1 MYIRKRMNQGQ
12 LARKT
17 DAQFLIHEVLSKK
30 IDDSLQALLKLHQ
43 VATTHNDPQ
52 LANFLE
58 GEYLK
63 EKVESQKEIGDL
75 ITKLKRSGDN
85 VGIHIIDK
93 ELQEMIEPP
102 TLKQESIRATIEM
115 LHIFWLHEKF
125 RGTYFNCQPISIKYS
140 SQLSHRLSSN
150 FELFGL
156 HTGFAY
162 GFLVF

>member
-102 TLKQESIRATIEM
+102 
-115 LHIFWLHEKF
+115 
-125 RGTYFNCQPISIKYS
+125 YP
-140 SQLSHRLSSN
+140 
-150 FELFGL
+150 
-156 HTGFAY
+156 
-162 GFLVF
+162 